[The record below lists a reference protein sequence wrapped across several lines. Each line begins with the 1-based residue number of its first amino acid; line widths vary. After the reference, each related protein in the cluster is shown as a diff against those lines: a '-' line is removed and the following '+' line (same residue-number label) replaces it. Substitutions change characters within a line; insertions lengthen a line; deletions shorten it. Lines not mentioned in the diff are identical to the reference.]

1 LSFPGNKITTVYI
14 RRKKVLGVIQS
25 YDPEAQAGTISIG
38 KEVFQFDMNDW
49 IAGAPPEQGDH
60 VTFEVRGVKPCN
72 INLYVAT
79 LNKGEAVKYKYLA
92 LALAFFLGW
101 AGGHRFYLGYYRIAI
116 TQIIATALLIVA
128 GLPGYILLWSFV
140 DAILIFGGHL
150 DKDAKGRPLK

>member
-1 LSFPGNKITTVYI
+1 MI
-14 RRKKVLGVIQS
+14 GVIQS
-25 YDPEAQAGTISIG
+25 YDPETQAGTISNG
-38 KEVFQFDMNDW
+38 KEVFQFVMGDW

-79 LNKGEAVKYKYLA
+79 LDKGEAVKYKYLA
-92 LALAFFLGW
+92 LVLALVLGW
-101 AGGHRFYLGYYRIAI
+101 AGGHRCYLGFYRLAI
-116 TQIIATALLIVA
+116 IQLTVTALLIVA

-140 DAILIFGGHL
+140 DALLIFGGHI

>member
-1 LSFPGNKITTVYI
+1 MI
-14 RRKKVLGVIQS
+14 GVIQS
-25 YDPEAQAGTISIG
+25 YDPETQAGTISNG
-38 KEVFQFDMNDW
+38 KEVFQFVMGDW

-79 LNKGEAVKYKYLA
+79 LDKGEAVKYKYLA
-92 LALAFFLGW
+92 LVLALVLGW
-101 AGGHRFYLGYYRIAI
+101 AGGHRCYLGFYRIAI
-116 TQIIATALLIVA
+116 IQLTVTALLIVA

-140 DAILIFGGHL
+140 DALLIFGGHI

>member
-1 LSFPGNKITTVYI
+1 M
-14 RRKKVLGVIQS
+14 LGVIQS
-25 YDPEAQAGTISIG
+25 YDSETQAGAISNG
-38 KEVFQFDMNDW
+38 KELLQFDISDW

-60 VTFEVRGVKPCN
+60 VTFDLRGVKPCN

-92 LALAFFLGW
+92 LFLALVLGW
-101 AGGHRFYLGYYRIAI
+101 AGGHRCYLGFYRLAI
-116 TQIIATALLIVA
+116 IQLTITILLIVA

-140 DAILIFGGHL
+140 DALLIFGGHI

>member
-1 LSFPGNKITTVYI
+1 VI
-14 RRKKVLGVIQS
+14 GVIQS
-25 YDPEAQAGTISIG
+25 YDPETQAGTISNG
-38 KEVFQFDMNDW
+38 KEVFQFVMGDW

-79 LNKGEAVKYKYLA
+79 LDKGEAVKYKYLA
-92 LALAFFLGW
+92 LVLALVLGW
-101 AGGHRFYLGYYRIAI
+101 AGGHRCYLGFYRLAI
-116 TQIIATALLIVA
+116 IQLTVTALLIVA

-140 DAILIFGGHL
+140 DALLIFGGHI

>member
-1 LSFPGNKITTVYI
+1 MI
-14 RRKKVLGVIQS
+14 GVIQS
-25 YDPEAQAGTISIG
+25 YDPETQAGTISNG
-38 KEVFQFDMNDW
+38 KEVFQFVMGDW

-79 LNKGEAVKYKYLA
+79 LDKGEAVKYKYLA
-92 LALAFFLGW
+92 LVLALLLGW
-101 AGGHRFYLGYYRIAI
+101 AGGHRCYLGFYRLAI
-116 TQIIATALLIVA
+116 IQLTVTALLIVA

-140 DAILIFGGHL
+140 DALLIFGGHI

>member
-1 LSFPGNKITTVYI
+1 M
-14 RRKKVLGVIQS
+14 LGVIQS
-25 YDPEAQAGTISIG
+25 YDSEIQAGAISNG
-38 KEVFQFDMNDW
+38 KELLQFDISDW

-60 VTFEVRGVKPCN
+60 VTFDLRGVKPCN

-92 LALAFFLGW
+92 LLLALVLGW
-101 AGGHRFYLGYYRIAI
+101 AGGHRCYLGFYRLAI
-116 TQIIATALLIVA
+116 IQLTITILLIVA

-140 DAILIFGGHL
+140 DALLIFGGHI